1 MQRDLTICKH
11 WKNFKSGNP
20 HQRLHKMLSK
30 VKNLKQNIDFSIVWY
45 MSWLGWSTFG
55 LVCFSWHG
63 IYLKLRKKNT
73 VVTSWAMSQNGNC
86 FYSHWSLVKKLS
98 FWVKSVV
105 RLWMCS
111 ACNKSTFEINP
122 VIQQS
127 KEADYAKCRPPTSIF
142 EWKLSR
148 PEEIQLWLR
157 CSSSLIWNRTL
168 NPRLINK

>member
-45 MSWLGWSTFG
+45 VSWLGWSTFG

-63 IYLKLRKKNT
+63 IYLMLRKKILLLQAEQSHKMTT
-73 VVTSWAMSQNGNC
+73 VFTHTGPLW
-86 FYSHWSLVKKLS
+86 KKLS

-105 RLWMCS
+105 SLRICS
-111 ACNKSTFEINP
+111 ACNKNTFEINP

-127 KEADYAKCRPPTSIF
+127 TEAG
-142 EWKLSR
+142 
-148 PEEIQLWLR
+148 
-157 CSSSLIWNRTL
+157 
-168 NPRLINK
+168 